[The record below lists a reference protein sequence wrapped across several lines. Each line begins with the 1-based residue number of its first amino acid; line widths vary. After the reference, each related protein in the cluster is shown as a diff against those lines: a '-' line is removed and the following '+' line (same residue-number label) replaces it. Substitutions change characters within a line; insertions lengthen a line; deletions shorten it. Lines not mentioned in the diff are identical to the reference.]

1 MGVKSIV
8 LSGHV
13 CHIRLCDWLRGMVSS
28 YTTQARN
35 RLYQSSSKS
44 SFDVVRFSVVGLN
57 RTRNFHSSLVLEYDV
72 LQLSVELAE
81 GR

>member
-13 CHIRLCDWLRGMVSS
+13 CDIRLCDWLRGMVSS

-35 RLYQSSSKS
+35 RLYQSWSKS
-44 SFDVVRFSVVGLN
+44 SFDAVRFSVVGLN
-57 RTRNFHSSLVLEYDV
+57 RTRNFHFFFST
-72 LQLSVELAE
+72 
-81 GR
+81 